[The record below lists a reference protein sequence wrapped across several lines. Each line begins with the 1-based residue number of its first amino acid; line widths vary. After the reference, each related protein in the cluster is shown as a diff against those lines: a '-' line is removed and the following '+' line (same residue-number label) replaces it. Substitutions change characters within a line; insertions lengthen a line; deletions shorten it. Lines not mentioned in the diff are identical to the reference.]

1 MIYFYG
7 LNLSLMYPDYVFY
20 PKIAT
25 FNWPMR
31 GQEAKFTG
39 FSIKHHMNKLFIA
52 FSLATLIFTAGWLQ
66 TGHAQQSLSSSPN
79 QPLLA
84 KEERDLHLNTIGA
97 FSAGFVLQSYGYI
110 GVLAGAMSKDVYS
123 PDLVRTMLAETV
135 TYLRNIRT
143 QLNKYQNS
151 GLVTPSDLKF
161 IHSMTEIIDLL
172 IDEAQAL
179 SSFAKS
185 KSAEDLK
192 KFEDA
197 RKNAWKN
204 IRKTFS
210 IN

>member
-1 MIYFYG
+1 MCKYF
-7 LNLSLMYPDYVFY
+7 LISFLAA
-20 PKIAT
+20 I
-25 FNWPMR
+25 
-31 GQEAKFTG
+31 
-39 FSIKHHMNKLFIA
+39 FSISI
-52 FSLATLIFTAGWLQ
+52 GLQ
-66 TGHAQQSLSSSPN
+66 TGEAQQN
-79 QPLLA
+79 QSAQHNPPVLA

-110 GVLAGAMSKDVYS
+110 GVLADAMSKDVYS

-143 QLNKYQNS
+143 QLDKYRNS
-151 GLVTPSDLKF
+151 GLVTASDLKF
-161 IHSMTEIIDLL
+161 IQSMTEIIDLL

-197 RKNAWKN
+197 RKNAWRN

-210 IN
+210 IS